1 MKINNENLLQTT
13 GLNFETMEDAIF
25 YLQNHL
31 EWLERHNKNYN
42 RDQYHKIL
50 DCLEIIKNI
59 EIE

>member
-1 MKINNENLLQTT
+1 MKINNENLLQST

-31 EWLERHNKNYN
+31 EWLECHNKNYN
-42 RDQYHKIL
+42 RNQYNKIL
-50 DCLEIIKNI
+50 DCLEIIRNI